1 MERNVPFRFDVS
13 FEEGGLHPTSDPELY
28 EGKVRVFYKYSNRN
42 GSYITDEFAQK
53 LALTAYNKPVIGYYD
68 ALQQDFLGHEGPE
81 KAKAYGFVI
90 PGSLVW
96 TDHMDEDGIE
106 RTYATYDVLV
116 WAKYWEEARK
126 LFVKTQSMEI
136 DPDTVQGEWRTM
148 DGNPFEE
155 YVFTEGV
162 MAGLCILG
170 DMKTPCFE
178 GAAFFSV
185 DDDSYI
191 EFTKAIKNY
200 FSIGGKDA
208 MNVKVAGLEHEHF
221 EAIWTALNPNFSE
234 EGAYSINLI
243 PCEITE
249 EHVFALSCENAGQVN
264 KYSYSIDEE
273 GKLVIAEEFE
283 VINYKSQLEE
293 QVTEFETARSEM
305 EGKLTEALN
314 TYVELKNQYDAL
326 IADKETLQGQFEAL
340 QGEIEALRA
349 TLETKEQEFTAKQEE
364 FNNELNAK
372 QEEFNA
378 QAVILVEKDA
388 TISQQ
393 SAVIADYEKKE
404 KETIINKFT
413 ACMPADTLQSIIDKK
428 DSLTIKELNTELAL
442 EYTKFSMAK
451 EQKQEI
457 HIPQEPAEESSL
469 VKLLKNYKK

>member
-1 MERNVPFRFDVS
+1 MERKIPFRFDVS

-53 LALTAYNKPVIGYYD
+53 LAESAYNKPVIGYYD
-68 ALQQDFLGHEGPE
+68 VLQQDFLGHEGPE

-96 TDHMDEDGIE
+96 TDHLDEDGVT
-106 RTYATYDVLV
+106 RSYATYSVLI
-116 WAKYWEEARK
+116 WAKYWDEARK
-126 LFVKTQSMEI
+126 LFTKTQSMEI
-136 DPDTVQGEWRTM
+136 DPDTVQGEWRM
-148 DGNPFEE
+148 IGDSPFEE
-155 YVFTEGV
+155 FVYTNGV

-249 EHVFALSCENAGQVN
+249 EHIFALSCENAGQVN

-273 GKLVIAEEFE
+273 GKLAIADEFE
-283 VINYKSQLEE
+283 VINYKA
-293 QVTEFETARSEM
+293 QVAEFEASRTEM
-305 EGKLTEALN
+305 DAKLTDALN
-314 TYVELKNQYDAL
+314 TYTALKDQYDTL
-326 IADKETLQGQFEAL
+326 MADKEALQSQFEVL
-340 QGEIEALRA
+340 QGEIETLKS
-349 TLETKEQEFTAKQEE
+349 TLEAKEQEFAAKQEE
-364 FNNELNAK
+364 FNVELNAK
-372 QEEFNA
+372 QDEFNA
-378 QAVILVEKDA
+378 QAAVLVEKDA
-388 TISQQ
+388 TIQQYSQTI
-393 SAVIADYEKKE
+393 SEYENKE
-404 KETIINKFT
+404 KETIINKFA
-413 ACMPADTLQSIIDKK
+413 ACMPAETLQSIIDKK

>member
-1 MERNVPFRFDVS
+1 MERKIPFRFDVS

-53 LALTAYNKPVIGYYD
+53 LAESAYNKPVIGYYD
-68 ALQQDFLGHEGPE
+68 VLQQDFLGHEGPE

-96 TDHMDEDGIE
+96 TDHLDEDGVT
-106 RTYATYDVLV
+106 RSYATYSVLI
-116 WAKYWEEARK
+116 WAKYWDEARK
-126 LFVKTQSMEI
+126 LFTKTQSMEI
-136 DPDTVQGEWRTM
+136 DPDTVQGEWRM
-148 DGNPFEE
+148 IGNSPFEE
-155 YVFTEGV
+155 FVYTNGV

-249 EHVFALSCENAGQVN
+249 EHIFALSCENAGQVN

-273 GKLVIAEEFE
+273 GKLAIADEFE
-283 VINYKSQLEE
+283 VINYKA
-293 QVTEFETARSEM
+293 QVAEFEASRTEM
-305 EGKLTEALN
+305 DAKLTDALN
-314 TYVELKNQYDAL
+314 TYTALKDQYDTL
-326 IADKETLQGQFEAL
+326 MADKEALQSQFETL
-340 QGEIEALRA
+340 QGEIETLKS
-349 TLETKEQEFTAKQEE
+349 TLEAKEQEFAAKQEE
-364 FNNELNAK
+364 FNIELNAK
-372 QEEFNA
+372 QDEFNA
-378 QAVILVEKDA
+378 QAAVLVEKDA
-388 TISQQ
+388 TIQQYSQTI
-393 SAVIADYEKKE
+393 SEYENKE
-404 KETIINKFT
+404 KETIINKFA
-413 ACMPADTLQSIIDKK
+413 ACMPAETLQSIIDKK

>member
-1 MERNVPFRFDVS
+1 MERKIPFRFDVS

-53 LALTAYNKPVIGYYD
+53 LAESAYNKPVIGYYD
-68 ALQQDFLGHEGPE
+68 ILQQDFLGHEGPE

-96 TDHMDEDGIE
+96 TDHLDEDGVT
-106 RTYATYDVLV
+106 RSYATYSVLI
-116 WAKYWEEARK
+116 WAKYWDEARK
-126 LFVKTQSMEI
+126 LFTKTQSMEI
-136 DPDTVQGEWRTM
+136 DPDTVQGEWRM
-148 DGNPFEE
+148 IGNNPFEE
-155 YVFTEGV
+155 FVYTNGV
-162 MAGLCILG
+162 IAGLCILG
-170 DMKTPCFE
+170 DIKTPCFE

-208 MNVKVAGLEHEHF
+208 MNVKIAGLEHEHF
-221 EAIWTALNPNFSE
+221 EAIWNALNPNFSE

-249 EHVFALSCENAGQVN
+249 EHIFALSCENAGQVN
-264 KYSYSIDEE
+264 KYSYSINEE
-273 GKLVIAEEFE
+273 GKLAIADEFE
-283 VINYKSQLEE
+283 AINYKA
-293 QVTEFETARSEM
+293 QVAEFEASQTEM
-305 EGKLTEALN
+305 DAKLTDALN
-314 TYVELKNQYDAL
+314 TYAALKDQYDAL
-326 IADKETLQGQFEAL
+326 MADKAALQSQFEAL
-340 QGEIEALRA
+340 QSEIEALKS
-349 TLETKEQEFTAKQEE
+349 TLESKEQEFAAKQEE

-372 QEEFNA
+372 QDEFNA
-378 QAVILVEKDA
+378 QAAVLVEKDA
-388 TISQQ
+388 TIKQYSQTI
-393 SAVIADYEKKE
+393 SEYENKE
-404 KETIINKFT
+404 KETIINKFA
-413 ACMPADTLQSIIDKK
+413 ACMPAETLQNIIDKK

-469 VKLLKNYKK
+469 IKLLKNYKK

>member
-1 MERNVPFRFDVS
+1 MERKIPFRFDVS
-13 FEEGGLHPTSDPELY
+13 FEEGGLHPTSDPELF

-42 GSYITDEFAQK
+42 GSYITDTFANK
-53 LALTAYNKPVIGYYD
+53 LAETAYNKPVMGYYD
-68 ALQQDFLGHEGPE
+68 IISQDFQGHEGPE

-90 PGSLVW
+90 PNSLVW
-96 TDHMDEDGIE
+96 TDHLDDDGVT

-136 DPDTVQGEWRTM
+136 DPDTVQGEWRAM
-148 DGNPFEE
+148 NGNPFEE
-155 YVFTEGV
+155 FVFTEGV

-185 DDDSYI
+185 DDDSYK
-191 EFTKAIKNY
+191 EFTTAIKNY

-221 EAIWTALNPNFSE
+221 EAIWNALNPNFNE

-249 EHVFALSCENAGQVN
+249 ENIFALSCEHAGRVN

-283 VINYKSQLEE
+283 VVDYKH
-293 QVTEFETARSEM
+293 QVAEFEAAQTEM
-305 EGKLTEALN
+305 DTKLADALN
-314 TYVELKNQYDAL
+314 TYTALKDQYDAL
-326 IADKETLQGQFEAL
+326 MADKEALQSQFEAL
-340 QGEIEALRA
+340 QGEIEALRS
-349 TLETKEQEFTAKQEE
+349 TLETKEQEFAAKQEE
-364 FNNELNAK
+364 LNNEISAK
-372 QEEFNA
+372 QDEFNA
-378 QAVILVEKDA
+378 QAATLVEKDA
-388 TISQQ
+388 TIQQ
-393 SAVIADYEKKE
+393 YSATIAEYEKKE
-404 KETIINKFT
+404 KETIINKFA
-413 ACMPADTLQSIIDKK
+413 ACMPAEALQSIIDKK

-457 HIPQEPAEESSL
+457 HIPQEAPEESSL

>member
-1 MERNVPFRFDVS
+1 MERKIPFRFDVF

-53 LALTAYNKPVIGYYD
+53 LAESAYNKPVIGYYD
-68 ALQQDFLGHEGPE
+68 ISSQDFLGHEGPE
-81 KAKAYGFVI
+81 RAKAYGFVI
-90 PGSLVW
+90 PGSLEW
-96 TDHMDEDGIE
+96 TDHLDEDGVT
-106 RTYATYDVLV
+106 RSYATYDVLI
-116 WAKYWEEARK
+116 WAKYWEEARTI
-126 LFVKTQSMEI
+126 FTKTQSMEI
-136 DPDTVQGEWRTM
+136 DPETVQGEWRM
-148 DGNPFEE
+148 IGNGPFEE
-155 YVFTEGV
+155 YVYTSGV

-185 DDDSYI
+185 NDDSYK

-200 FSIGGKDA
+200 FSNGGKDA

-221 EAIWTALNPNFSE
+221 EAIWNALNPNFNE

-249 EHVFALSCENAGQVN
+249 EHIFALNCEKAGVVN
-264 KYSYSIDEE
+264 KYSYSFNEE

-283 VINYKSQLEE
+283 VENYKVQVENYKE
-293 QVTEFETARSEM
+293 QVAAFESARSEM
-305 EGKLTEALN
+305 DTKLTDALN
-314 TYVELKNQYDAL
+314 TYAALKDEYDTL
-326 IADKETLQGQFEAL
+326 MADKTALQSQFEAL
-340 QGEIEALRA
+340 QEQFN
-349 TLETKEQEFTAKQEE
+349 TLKADLEGKQQELDT
-364 FNNELNAK
+364 K

-378 QAVILVEKDA
+378 QAATLVEKDA

-393 SAVIADYEKKE
+393 SEIIADYEKKE
-404 KETIINKFT
+404 KETIINKFA
-413 ACMPADTLQSIIDKK
+413 ACMPADILQSIIDKK

-457 HIPQEPAEESSL
+457 HIPQEPAEESAL
-469 VKLLKNYKK
+469 AKILKNYKK

>member
-1 MERNVPFRFDVS
+1 MERKIPFRFDVS
-13 FEEGGLHPTSDPELY
+13 FEEGGLRPTSDPELF

-42 GSYITDEFAQK
+42 GSYITDSFAEK
-53 LALTAYNKPVIGYYD
+53 LAATAYNKPVMGYYD
-68 ALQQDFLGHEGPE
+68 IISQDFLGHEGPE

-90 PGSLVW
+90 PNSLVW
-96 TDHMDEDGIE
+96 TDHLDDDGVT

-148 DGNPFEE
+148 GGNPFEE
-155 YVFTEGV
+155 FVFTEGV

-185 DDDSYI
+185 DDDSYK
-191 EFTKAIKNY
+191 EFTAAIKNY

-221 EAIWTALNPNFSE
+221 EAIWNALNPNFNE

-249 EHVFALSCENAGQVN
+249 ENIFALNCEHAGQVN

-273 GKLVIAEEFE
+273 GKLVLAEEFE
-283 VINYKSQLEE
+283 VMDYKH
-293 QVTEFETARSEM
+293 QVAEFEATQSEM
-305 EGKLTEALN
+305 DTKLTDALN
-314 TYVELKNQYDAL
+314 TYTALKDQYDAL
-326 IADKETLQGQFEAL
+326 VADKEALQSQFEAL
-340 QGEIEALRA
+340 QGEIEALRS
-349 TLETKEQEFTAKQEE
+349 TLETKEQEFAAKQEE
-364 FNNELNAK
+364 LNNEISAK
-372 QEEFNA
+372 QDEFNA
-378 QAVILVEKDA
+378 QAATLVEKDA
-388 TISQQ
+388 TIQQ
-393 SAVIADYEKKE
+393 YSETIAEYEKKE
-404 KETIINKFT
+404 KEAIINKFA

-457 HIPQEPAEESSL
+457 HIPQEAPEESSL

>member
-1 MERNVPFRFDVS
+1 MERKIPFRFDVS

-53 LALTAYNKPVIGYYD
+53 LAESAYNKPVIGYYD
-68 ALQQDFLGHEGPE
+68 ILQQDFLGHEGPE

-96 TDHMDEDGIE
+96 TDHLDEDGVT
-106 RTYATYDVLV
+106 RSYATYSVLI
-116 WAKYWEEARK
+116 WAKYWDEARK
-126 LFVKTQSMEI
+126 LFTKTQSMEI
-136 DPDTVQGEWRTM
+136 DPDTVQGEWRM
-148 DGNPFEE
+148 IGNNPFEE
-155 YVFTEGV
+155 FVYTNGV
-162 MAGLCILG
+162 IAGLCILG
-170 DMKTPCFE
+170 DIKTPCFE

-208 MNVKVAGLEHEHF
+208 MNVKIAGLEHEHF
-221 EAIWTALNPNFSE
+221 DAIWNALNPNFSE

-249 EHVFALSCENAGQVN
+249 EHIFALSCENAGQVN

-273 GKLVIAEEFE
+273 GKLAIADEFE
-283 VINYKSQLEE
+283 AINYKA
-293 QVTEFETARSEM
+293 QVAEFEASQTEM
-305 EGKLTEALN
+305 DTKLTDALN
-314 TYVELKNQYDAL
+314 TYAALKDQYDTL
-326 IADKETLQGQFEAL
+326 MADKAALQSQFEAL
-340 QGEIEALRA
+340 QSEIEALKS
-349 TLETKEQEFTAKQEE
+349 TLESKEQEFAAKQEE

-372 QEEFNA
+372 QDEFNA
-378 QAVILVEKDA
+378 QAAVLVEKDA
-388 TISQQ
+388 TIKQYSQTI
-393 SAVIADYEKKE
+393 SEYENKE
-404 KETIINKFT
+404 KETIINKFA
-413 ACMPADTLQSIIDKK
+413 ACMPAETLQNIIDKK

>member
-1 MERNVPFRFDVS
+1 MERKIPFRFDVS

-53 LALTAYNKPVIGYYD
+53 LAESAYNKPVIGYYD
-68 ALQQDFLGHEGPE
+68 ILRQDFLGHEGPE

-96 TDHMDEDGIE
+96 TDHLDEDGVT
-106 RTYATYDVLV
+106 RSYATYSVLI
-116 WAKYWEEARK
+116 WAKYWDEARK
-126 LFVKTQSMEI
+126 LFTKTQSMEI
-136 DPDTVQGEWRTM
+136 DPDTVQGEWRM
-148 DGNPFEE
+148 IGNNPFEE
-155 YVFTEGV
+155 FVYTNGV
-162 MAGLCILG
+162 IAGLCILG
-170 DMKTPCFE
+170 DIKTPCFE

-208 MNVKVAGLEHEHF
+208 MNVKIAGLEHEHF
-221 EAIWTALNPNFSE
+221 EAIWNALNPNFSE

-249 EHVFALSCENAGQVN
+249 EHIFALSCENAGQVN
-264 KYSYSIDEE
+264 KYSYSINEE
-273 GKLVIAEEFE
+273 GKLAIADEFE
-283 VINYKSQLEE
+283 AINYKA
-293 QVTEFETARSEM
+293 QVAEFEASQTEM
-305 EGKLTEALN
+305 DAKLTDALN
-314 TYVELKNQYDAL
+314 TYTALKDQYDTL
-326 IADKETLQGQFEAL
+326 MADKAALQSQFEAL
-340 QGEIEALRA
+340 QSEIEALKS
-349 TLETKEQEFTAKQEE
+349 TLESKEQEFAAKQEE

-372 QEEFNA
+372 QDEFNA
-378 QAVILVEKDA
+378 QAAVLVEKDA
-388 TISQQ
+388 TIKQYSQTI
-393 SAVIADYEKKE
+393 SEYENKE
-404 KETIINKFT
+404 KETIINKFA
-413 ACMPADTLQSIIDKK
+413 ACMPAETLQNIIDKK

-469 VKLLKNYKK
+469 IKLLKNYKK

>member
-1 MERNVPFRFDVS
+1 MERKIPFRFDVS

-53 LALTAYNKPVIGYYD
+53 LAESAYNKPIIGYYD
-68 ALQQDFLGHEGPE
+68 VLQQDFLGHEGPE

-96 TDHMDEDGIE
+96 TDHLDEDGVT
-106 RTYATYDVLV
+106 RSYATYNVLI
-116 WAKYWEEARK
+116 WAKYWDEARK
-126 LFVKTQSMEI
+126 LFTKTQSMEI
-136 DPDTVQGEWRTM
+136 DPDTVQGEWRM
-148 DGNPFEE
+148 IGDSPFEE
-155 YVFTEGV
+155 FVYTNGV

-221 EAIWTALNPNFSE
+221 EAIWTALNPNFNE

-249 EHVFALSCENAGQVN
+249 EHIFALSCENAGQVN
-264 KYSYSIDEE
+264 KYSYSINEE
-273 GKLVIAEEFE
+273 GKLAIADEFE
-283 VINYKSQLEE
+283 AINYKT
-293 QVTEFETARSEM
+293 QVAEFEASQTEM
-305 EGKLTEALN
+305 DAKLTDALN
-314 TYVELKNQYDAL
+314 TYTALKDQYDAL
-326 IADKETLQGQFEAL
+326 MADKEALQSQFEAL
-340 QGEIEALRA
+340 QGEIETLKS
-349 TLETKEQEFTAKQEE
+349 TLETKEQEFAAKQEE
-364 FNNELNAK
+364 FNVELNAK
-372 QEEFNA
+372 QDEFNA
-378 QAVILVEKDA
+378 QAAVLVEKDA
-388 TISQQ
+388 TIQQYSQTI
-393 SAVIADYEKKE
+393 SEYENKE
-404 KETIINKFT
+404 KETIINKFA
-413 ACMPADTLQSIIDKK
+413 ACMPAETLQSIIDKK

>member
-1 MERNVPFRFDVS
+1 MERKIPFRFDVS
-13 FEEGGLHPTSDPELY
+13 FEEGGLRPTSDPELF

-42 GSYITDEFAQK
+42 GSYITDTFANK
-53 LALTAYNKPVIGYYD
+53 LAETAYNKPVMGYYD
-68 ALQQDFLGHEGPE
+68 IISQDFQGHEGPE

-90 PGSLVW
+90 PNSLVW
-96 TDHMDEDGIE
+96 TDHLDNDGVT

-148 DGNPFEE
+148 GGNPFEE
-155 YVFTEGV
+155 FVFTEGV

-185 DDDSYI
+185 DDDSYK
-191 EFTKAIKNY
+191 EFTAAIKNY

-221 EAIWTALNPNFSE
+221 EAIWNALNPNFNE

-249 EHVFALSCENAGQVN
+249 ENIFALSCEHAGRVN

-283 VINYKSQLEE
+283 VVDYKH
-293 QVTEFETARSEM
+293 QVAEFEAAQTEM
-305 EGKLTEALN
+305 DTKLTDALN
-314 TYVELKNQYDAL
+314 TYTALKDQYDTL
-326 IADKETLQGQFEAL
+326 MADKEALQSQFEAL
-340 QGEIEALRA
+340 QGEIEALRS
-349 TLETKEQEFTAKQEE
+349 TLESKEQEFAAKQEE
-364 FNNELNAK
+364 LNNEISAK
-372 QEEFNA
+372 QDEFNA
-378 QAVILVEKDA
+378 QAATLVEKDA
-388 TISQQ
+388 TIQQ
-393 SAVIADYEKKE
+393 YSATIAEYEKKE
-404 KETIINKFT
+404 KEAIINKFA
-413 ACMPADTLQSIIDKK
+413 ACMPAETLQEIVDKK

-457 HIPQEPAEESSL
+457 HIPQETPEESSL

>member
-1 MERNVPFRFDVS
+1 MERKIPFRFDVS

-53 LALTAYNKPVIGYYD
+53 LAESAYNKPVIGYYD
-68 ALQQDFLGHEGPE
+68 VLQQDFLGHEGPE

-96 TDHMDEDGIE
+96 TDHLDEDGVT
-106 RTYATYDVLV
+106 RSYATYSVLI
-116 WAKYWEEARK
+116 WAKYWDEARK
-126 LFVKTQSMEI
+126 LFTKTQSMEI
-136 DPDTVQGEWRTM
+136 DPDTVQGEWRM
-148 DGNPFEE
+148 IGNSPFEE
-155 YVFTEGV
+155 FVYTNGV

-249 EHVFALSCENAGQVN
+249 EHIFALSCENAGQVN

-273 GKLVIAEEFE
+273 GKLAIADEFE
-283 VINYKSQLEE
+283 VINYKA
-293 QVTEFETARSEM
+293 QVAEFEASRTEM
-305 EGKLTEALN
+305 DAKLTDALN
-314 TYVELKNQYDAL
+314 TYTALKDQYDTL
-326 IADKETLQGQFEAL
+326 MADKEALQSQFEAL
-340 QGEIEALRA
+340 QGEIETLKS
-349 TLETKEQEFTAKQEE
+349 TLEAKEQEFAAKQEE
-364 FNNELNAK
+364 FNTELNAK
-372 QEEFNA
+372 QDEFNA
-378 QAVILVEKDA
+378 QAAVLVEKDA
-388 TISQQ
+388 TIQQYSQTI
-393 SAVIADYEKKE
+393 SEYENKE
-404 KETIINKFT
+404 KETIINKFA
-413 ACMPADTLQSIIDKK
+413 ACMPAETLQSIIDKK

>member
-1 MERNVPFRFDVS
+1 MERKIPFRFDVS

-53 LALTAYNKPVIGYYD
+53 LAESAYNKPVIGYYD
-68 ALQQDFLGHEGPE
+68 ILQQDFLGHEGPE

-96 TDHMDEDGIE
+96 TDHLDEDGVT
-106 RTYATYDVLV
+106 RSYATYSVLI
-116 WAKYWEEARK
+116 WAKYWDEARK
-126 LFVKTQSMEI
+126 LFTKTQSMEI
-136 DPDTVQGEWRTM
+136 DPDTVQGEWRM
-148 DGNPFEE
+148 IGDSPFEE
-155 YVFTEGV
+155 FVYTNGV

-249 EHVFALSCENAGQVN
+249 EHIFALSCENVGQVN

-273 GKLVIAEEFE
+273 GKLVIADEFE
-283 VINYKSQLEE
+283 AINYKA
-293 QVTEFETARSEM
+293 QVAEFEASQTEM
-305 EGKLTEALN
+305 DAKLTDALN
-314 TYVELKNQYDAL
+314 TYTALKDQYDTL
-326 IADKETLQGQFEAL
+326 MADKEALQSQFEAL
-340 QGEIEALRA
+340 QGEIETLKS
-349 TLETKEQEFTAKQEE
+349 TLESKEQEFAAKQEE
-364 FNNELNAK
+364 FNVELSAK
-372 QEEFNA
+372 QDEFNA
-378 QAVILVEKDA
+378 QAAVLVEKDA
-388 TISQQ
+388 TIQQYSQTI
-393 SAVIADYEKKE
+393 SEYENKE
-404 KETIINKFT
+404 KETIINKFA
-413 ACMPADTLQSIIDKK
+413 ACMPAETLQSIIDKK

>member
-1 MERNVPFRFDVS
+1 MERKIPFRFDVS

-53 LALTAYNKPVIGYYD
+53 LAESAYNKPVIGYYD
-68 ALQQDFLGHEGPE
+68 ILQQDFLGHEGPE

-96 TDHMDEDGIE
+96 TDHLDEDGVT
-106 RTYATYDVLV
+106 RSYATYSVLI
-116 WAKYWEEARK
+116 WAKYWDEARK
-126 LFVKTQSMEI
+126 LFTKTQSMEI
-136 DPDTVQGEWRTM
+136 DPDTVQGEWRM
-148 DGNPFEE
+148 IGNSPFEE
-155 YVFTEGV
+155 FVYTNGV

-249 EHVFALSCENAGQVN
+249 EHIFALSCENAGQVN

-273 GKLVIAEEFE
+273 GKLVIADEFE
-283 VINYKSQLEE
+283 AINYKA
-293 QVTEFETARSEM
+293 QVAEFEASQTEM
-305 EGKLTEALN
+305 DAKLTDALN
-314 TYVELKNQYDAL
+314 TYTALKDQYDTL
-326 IADKETLQGQFEAL
+326 MADKEALQSQFEAL
-340 QGEIEALRA
+340 QGEIEALKS
-349 TLETKEQEFTAKQEE
+349 TLESKEQEFAAKQEE
-364 FNNELNAK
+364 FNVELNAK
-372 QEEFNA
+372 QDEFNA
-378 QAVILVEKDA
+378 QAAVLVEKDA
-388 TISQQ
+388 TIQQYSQTI
-393 SAVIADYEKKE
+393 SEYENKE
-404 KETIINKFT
+404 KETIINKFA
-413 ACMPADTLQSIIDKK
+413 ACMPAETLQSIIDKK

-457 HIPQEPAEESSL
+457 HIPQEPPEESSL

>member
-1 MERNVPFRFDVS
+1 MERKIPFRFDVS

-53 LALTAYNKPVIGYYD
+53 LAESAYNKPVIGYYD
-68 ALQQDFLGHEGPE
+68 ILRQDFLGHEGPE

-96 TDHMDEDGIE
+96 TDHLDEDGVT
-106 RTYATYDVLV
+106 RSYATYSVLI
-116 WAKYWEEARK
+116 WAKYWDEARK
-126 LFVKTQSMEI
+126 LFTKTQSMEI
-136 DPDTVQGEWRTM
+136 DPDTVQGEWRM
-148 DGNPFEE
+148 IGNNPFEE
-155 YVFTEGV
+155 FVYTNGV
-162 MAGLCILG
+162 IAGLCILG
-170 DMKTPCFE
+170 DIKTPCFE

-208 MNVKVAGLEHEHF
+208 MNVKIAGLEHEHF
-221 EAIWTALNPNFSE
+221 EAIWNALNPNFSE

-249 EHVFALSCENAGQVN
+249 EHIFALSCENAGQVN

-273 GKLVIAEEFE
+273 GKLAIADEFE
-283 VINYKSQLEE
+283 AINYKA
-293 QVTEFETARSEM
+293 QVAEFEASQTEM
-305 EGKLTEALN
+305 DAKLTDALN
-314 TYVELKNQYDAL
+314 TYAALKDQYDTL
-326 IADKETLQGQFEAL
+326 MADKAALQSQFEAL
-340 QGEIEALRA
+340 QSEIEALKS
-349 TLETKEQEFTAKQEE
+349 TLESKEQEFAAKQEE

-372 QEEFNA
+372 QDEFNA
-378 QAVILVEKDA
+378 QAAVLVEKDA
-388 TISQQ
+388 TIKQYSQTI
-393 SAVIADYEKKE
+393 SEYENKE
-404 KETIINKFT
+404 KETIINKFA
-413 ACMPADTLQSIIDKK
+413 ACMPAETLQNIIDKK

>member
-1 MERNVPFRFDVS
+1 MERKIPFRFDVS

-53 LALTAYNKPVIGYYD
+53 LAESAYNKPVIGYYD
-68 ALQQDFLGHEGPE
+68 ILQQDFLGHEGPE

-96 TDHMDEDGIE
+96 TDHLDEDGVT
-106 RTYATYDVLV
+106 RSYATYSVLI
-116 WAKYWEEARK
+116 WAKYWDEARK
-126 LFVKTQSMEI
+126 LFTKTQSMEI
-136 DPDTVQGEWRTM
+136 DPDTVQGEWRM
-148 DGNPFEE
+148 IGNNPFEE
-155 YVFTEGV
+155 FVYTNGV
-162 MAGLCILG
+162 IAGLCILG
-170 DMKTPCFE
+170 DIKTPCFE

-208 MNVKVAGLEHEHF
+208 MNVKIAGLEHEHF
-221 EAIWTALNPNFSE
+221 EAIWNALNPNFSE

-249 EHVFALSCENAGQVN
+249 EHIFALSCENAGQVN

-273 GKLVIAEEFE
+273 GKLAIADEFE
-283 VINYKSQLEE
+283 AINYKA
-293 QVTEFETARSEM
+293 QVAEFEASQTEM
-305 EGKLTEALN
+305 DTKLTDALN
-314 TYVELKNQYDAL
+314 TYAALKDQYDTL
-326 IADKETLQGQFEAL
+326 MADKAALQSQFEAL
-340 QGEIEALRA
+340 QSEIEALKS
-349 TLETKEQEFTAKQEE
+349 TLESKEQEFAAKQEE

-372 QEEFNA
+372 QDEFNA
-378 QAVILVEKDA
+378 QAAVLVEKDA
-388 TISQQ
+388 TIKQYSQTI
-393 SAVIADYEKKE
+393 SEYENKE
-404 KETIINKFT
+404 KETIINKFA
-413 ACMPADTLQSIIDKK
+413 ACMPAETLQNIIDKK

>member
-1 MERNVPFRFDVS
+1 MERKIPFRFDIS

-53 LALTAYNKPVIGYYD
+53 LAESAYNKPVIGYYD
-68 ALQQDFLGHEGPE
+68 TLQQDFLGHEGPE
-81 KAKAYGFVI
+81 MAKAYGFVI
-90 PGSLVW
+90 PGSLEWV
-96 TDHMDEDGIE
+96 DHLDEDGVT
-106 RTYATYDVLV
+106 RCYATYTVLV
-116 WAKYWEEARK
+116 WAKYWQEAAK
-126 LFVKTQSMEI
+126 LFEKAQSMEI
-136 DPDTVQGEWRTM
+136 DPDTVRGEWRKM
-148 DGNPFEE
+148 DGSPFEE
-155 YVFTEGV
+155 YVYTNGV

-208 MNVKVAGLEHEHF
+208 MKVKVAGLEHEHF
-221 EAIWTALNPNFSE
+221 EAIWNVLNPNFSE

-249 EHVFALSCENAGQVN
+249 ENIFALSCEHAGRVN

-283 VINYKSQLEE
+283 VVDYKH
-293 QVTEFETARSEM
+293 QVAEFEAAQIEM
-305 EGKLTEALN
+305 DTKLTDALN
-314 TYVELKNQYDAL
+314 TYTALKDQYDTL
-326 IADKETLQGQFEAL
+326 MADKEALQSQFEAL
-340 QGEIEALRA
+340 QSEIETLKN
-349 TLETKEQEFTAKQEE
+349 TLESKEQEFAAKQEE
-364 FNNELNAK
+364 FNVELNAK
-372 QEEFNA
+372 QDEFNA
-378 QAVILVEKDA
+378 QAATLAEKDA
-388 TISQQ
+388 TIQQYSQTI
-393 SAVIADYEKKE
+393 SEYEKKE
-404 KETIINKFT
+404 KEAIINKFA
-413 ACMPADTLQSIIDKK
+413 ACMPAEILQSIIDKK